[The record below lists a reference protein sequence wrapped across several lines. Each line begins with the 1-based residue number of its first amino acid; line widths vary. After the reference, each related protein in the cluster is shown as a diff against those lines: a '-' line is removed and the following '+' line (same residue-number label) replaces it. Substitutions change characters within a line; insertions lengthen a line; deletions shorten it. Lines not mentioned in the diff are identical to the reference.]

1 MKNCNRERERESGES
16 IKESLYTKYNKEKL
30 EINDWLE
37 FKINDLFEITGS
49 KTTSI
54 EELEAC
60 GHGKF
65 PYVTTKATNN
75 GVDGFYDCKTEE
87 GNCLT
92 IDSAV
97 LGYCTYQKS
106 PFTASDHV
114 EILRPKFKMNQYIA
128 LFLVTLI
135 NRDTYRYS
143 YGRKRSQKQIK
154 RDTIKLPIDLYGKP
168 NWAFMEKYI
177 RSLPFADKI

>member
-1 MKNCNRERERESGES
+1 M
-16 IKESLYTKYNKEKL
+16 
-30 EINDWLE
+30 
-37 FKINDLFEITGS
+37 
-49 KTTSI
+49 
-54 EELEAC
+54 
-60 GHGKF
+60 
-65 PYVTTKATNN
+65 
-75 GVDGFYDCKTEE
+75 
-87 GNCLT
+87 T

-97 LGYCTYQKS
+97 LGYCTYQEL

-114 EILRPKFKMNQYIA
+114 EILRPKFEMNQYIA

-154 RDTIKLPIDLYGKP
+154 RDTIKLPIDLYGNP
-168 NWAFMEKYI
+168 NWSFMEKYI